1 METEEVI
8 EIKDTQV
15 IAVEE
20 TVIQIASEDSLSIS
34 EDLLKKS
41 EDVSTKRE
49 DDDDDFQDDK
59 SKKRQMD
66 DLNHPSNWRK
76 RFKCSDDTV
85 ISVGDDSFED
95 FQAVTIKKSLVND
108 ENAPPPPPELQLKVT
123 SEDIHNLKY
132 QAFTKVPR
140 IFVGSRTHK
149 QITQLV
155 KELKS
160 KTKYSPRTTI
170 LGSREHLCIHPTVSK
185 ASNKAEAC
193 VDLLD
198 KSGCSY
204 AKKSHSILTHRS
216 LKNENRIWD
225 IEDIVKVGKKTRGC
239 PYFASR
245 KLYEGAEV
253 IFCPYNYIID
263 PIIRKILDINL
274 KNSIV
279 ILDEAHNIED
289 SSRSAGSFEVD
300 ENVLMII
307 SKELDQIIRH
317 GVEVNAHGNLQVMV
331 DQLREW
337 IISPDVVY
345 TTMEYE
351 NHYCHWT
358 GADIISKLNDVN
370 ITSFLFESHLKRAYT
385 TAAAYAEMIRKE
397 SENQN
402 LGEAAVLNDESSS
415 QVEIHRRKCLS
426 NNNLTVIQGIFMVLG
441 LLFEENKNYADD
453 YQMVVSKRIERS
465 ENHTGGSERRRRRRN
480 DDNGPKWSYKLGFKC
495 LNPGVI
501 FKRMTE
507 STRSVILTSGT
518 LSPLNTF
525 ASELETS
532 FEGRL
537 EANHVIH
544 KSQVWA
550 GAIPH
555 GPSKVQL
562 KGVYS
567 NMESFQYQDDIGESL
582 CQIVEAVPF
591 GVLCFMPSY
600 HALDKF
606 IQRWKITGIHDRMLE
621 KKMIICE
628 PKGSDK
634 KEFEKAINQF
644 YTQIDDVELDIDEH
658 GRDGALFFAVFRGK
672 VSEGIDFTDNYC
684 RAVVTIGIPYPGVKD
699 MEVKFKKEYNDW
711 RKAHKANSDILSG
724 GAWYSAQAFRA
735 INQALGRCIRH
746 KNDWGAIILLE
757 QRFESSKLCQGL
769 SKWVRNQIEVYPEFP
784 FAMSSLRTFVE
795 EQKRRTSTVTRNSN
809 SPMSGVLGTA
819 KPTVSDIS
827 TPTLK
832 ALSDS
837 SSAANLPANTTPIS
851 INEPISI
858 DQPEIS
864 TTAETSYNP
873 SDLDTVQTNSI
884 SPFFPSEPP
893 KSYQPLSTVPNVVA
907 SSNTV
912 DPTDILPDV
921 SDSDVLPH
929 QAPVLF
935 PVIME
940 NQSLDNNSIPVSIQK
955 PLPQSTG
962 NKIPE
967 KVITRNALL
976 GLHKLQNVETHIS
989 CSFCQK
995 PLMQG
1000 QVKNLAPITMENLR
1014 LISDNCDIKNKEL
1027 VELCNPFAWVTTE
1040 NLIGGPID
1048 TRVLP
1053 AQIEVILSFADGVC
1067 YRFIGCSCSAN
1078 RAIGVVICE
1087 ATNFQGQQYKG
1098 RVFIWF
1104 DHLKVEREIEEQSQ
1118 DYAMSDKI
1126 DIPSS
1131 QAPSMTDLFYSL

>member
-1 METEEVI
+1 MF
-8 EIKDTQV
+8 
-15 IAVEE
+15 
-20 TVIQIASEDSLSIS
+20 SI
-34 EDLLKKS
+34 
-41 EDVSTKRE
+41 
-49 DDDDDFQDDK
+49 
-59 SKKRQMD
+59 
-66 DLNHPSNWRK
+66 
-76 RFKCSDDTV
+76 
-85 ISVGDDSFED
+85 
-95 FQAVTIKKSLVND
+95 
-108 ENAPPPPPELQLKVT
+108 
-123 SEDIHNLKY
+123 
-132 QAFTKVPR
+132 
-140 IFVGSRTHK
+140 
-149 QITQLV
+149 
-155 KELKS
+155 
-160 KTKYSPRTTI
+160 
-170 LGSREHLCIHPTVSK
+170 
-185 ASNKAEAC
+185 
-193 VDLLD
+193 
-198 KSGCSY
+198 
-204 AKKSHSILTHRS
+204 
-216 LKNENRIWD
+216 
-225 IEDIVKVGKKTRGC
+225 
-239 PYFASR
+239 
-245 KLYEGAEV
+245 
-253 IFCPYNYIID
+253 
-263 PIIRKILDINL
+263 
-274 KNSIV
+274 
-279 ILDEAHNIED
+279 AHNIED

-300 ENVLMII
+300 ENTLMII

-317 GVEVNAHGNLQVMV
+317 GVEMEAHGHLQVV
-331 DQLREW
+331 IDQLREW
-337 IISPDVVY
+337 IISSDLVY
-345 TTMEYE
+345 TTREYE

-370 ITSFLFESHLKRAYT
+370 ITSYLFESHLKLAYK
-385 TAAAYAEMIRKE
+385 TAAGYAEMVRKE
-397 SENQN
+397 AENQN
-402 LGEAAVLNDESSS
+402 LGKAAVVDDESSS

-426 NNNLTVIQGIFMVLG
+426 NNSLTVIQGIFMVLG
-441 LLFEENKNYADD
+441 LLFEKDKNYADD

-465 ENHTGGSERRRRRRN
+465 ENITSGSESIKRRRRN
-480 DDNGPKWSYKLGFKC
+480 DNNMPKWSFKLGFKC

-550 GAIPH
+550 GAIPR
-555 GPSKVQL
+555 GPNQVQL

-606 IQRWKITGIHDRMLE
+606 IQRWKTTGIHDRMLE

-684 RAVVTIGIPYPGVKD
+684 RAVVSIGIPYPGVKD

-711 RKAHKANSDILSG
+711 KKAHKANSDILSG

-769 SKWVRNQIEVYPEFP
+769 SKWVRNQIGVYPEFP
-784 FAMSSLRTFVE
+784 FAMSSLKTFVE
-795 EQKRRTSTVTRNSN
+795 EQKRRTSALTRNSN
-809 SPMSGVLGTA
+809 SPMNGLPSSS
-819 KPTVSDIS
+819 KPKFHDIS
-827 TPTLK
+827 TATIK
-832 ALSDS
+832 SVSNS
-837 SSAANLPANTTPIS
+837 SSTINLPANTVPTS
-851 INEPISI
+851 IIEPILT

-864 TTAETSYNP
+864 TAAETSHN
-873 SDLDTVQTNSI
+873 SSNLDTLQASGNAV
-884 SPFFPSEPP
+884 SPFFPPEPP
-893 KSYQPLSTVPNVVA
+893 KAHPSLSTNPNVA
-907 SSNTV
+907 DPSSPN

-921 SDSDVLPH
+921 SDNDTSSHEP
-929 QAPVLF
+929 PVLF
-935 PVIME
+935 PANME
-940 NQSLDNNSIPVSIQK
+940 KQPPVSNPIPASIQTSH
-955 PLPQSTG
+955 PQSTRT
-962 NKIPE
+962 KIPE
-967 KVITRNALL
+967 KIIRRNALL
-976 GLHKLQNVETHIS
+976 DLHKLHNVETHIS
-989 CSFCQK
+989 CSLCKK

-1000 QVKNLAPITMENLR
+1000 QVRNLTPVTMKCLR
-1014 LISDNCDIKNKEL
+1014 LISDNGDIKNNEL
-1027 VELCNPFAWVTTE
+1027 VELCNPFAWITTE

-1067 YRFIGCSCSAN
+1067 YRFIGCACSAN

-1104 DHLKVEREIEEQSQ
+1104 DHLKVEREIEEQPP
-1118 DYAMSDKI
+1118 DYVMNDKI